1 MDNFMDKLVERIN
14 SQGAVRS
21 QSMMGD
27 PRGTRSSKTQM
38 DAIES
43 SMTKKLAEFEE
54 KLAQTFA
61 ENVTAAVNE
70 SNARYVEMIT
80 KYRDENYESRL
91 SATEELMAAQASS
104 RESTIESVSKIIN
117 EKQASMEEELHKECV
132 KVYKNIQAAI
142 QDELEKNND
151 VLVEKIKSAV
161 SEAEESTPKTESNA
175 MTKEDGTAIKK
186 KIGTTV
192 GLNIFTIIL
201 LLANL
206 GCMAAVLLWI
216 FRII

>member
-27 PRGTRSSKTQM
+27 PRSAKSSKTQM
-38 DAIES
+38 DALES

-61 ENVTAAVNE
+61 ENVTSAVNE

-91 SATEELMAAQASS
+91 SATEEMMAAQASS
-104 RESTIESVSKIIN
+104 RETTIESVGKII
-117 EKQASMEEELHKECV
+117 EDKQAAIEEELHKECV
-132 KVYKNIQAAI
+132 KVYKNIQAAM
-142 QDELEKNND
+142 QDELEKNNE
-151 VLVEKIKSAV
+151 VLLEKIGSTISA
-161 SEAEESTPKTESNA
+161 SAPKTAEDT
-175 MTKEDGTAIKK
+175 MTKADCA
-186 KIGTTV
+186 KIQNKVGATI
-192 GLNIFTIIL
+192 GLNVFAIIL

-206 GCMAAVLLWI
+206 GCMATILLWI
-216 FRII
+216 FKII